1 MTDSEIL
8 LRKSNEIHRLH
19 AVCQSKDDE
28 IRNLIEKIQ
37 SDEVWIRRV
46 EVIELLQNIIN

>member
-1 MTDSEIL
+1 MSDTEIL

-28 IRNLIEKIQ
+28 IRNLIQRIQ
-37 SDEVWIRRV
+37 SDDPWIRRT
-46 EVIELLQNIIN
+46 EVIELLQEIIG